1 MSIPPPHRSTLPRLA
16 RPKLLVLAV
25 ALVVAIVAGS
35 LGTLPVAANDRVVV
49 VRAGQTLSEIAAANG
64 TTVERL
70 AALNHLADP
79 NRIYVGQRIR
89 LPASSAPS
97 RSVQR
102 AQPVLHRILY
112 GETLTGIATRYGT
125 TIRALVIRNHLADA
139 SRIYAGQVLRISGS
153 YRQVRRAHDG
163 SGAAGGRG
171 SARRGAQ
178 SQSIIHVVRSGETLS
193 GIAVRYR
200 VTADAIA
207 AANRLVNPSFILSGQ
222 QLRIPGA
229 HRAAERQPTGQPRA
243 PQVGMPPSM
252 AAVVGQRSA
261 MRQLIVSE
269 AGRLNVPPA
278 LALAVAWQESGWQ
291 ESVVSS
297 AGAIGVMQLLP
308 STADWVGATMLG
320 ESVNLWSARSN
331 VRAGVALLRHYLSRY
346 GNRPMA
352 LAAYYQGQTG
362 TDRYGIYP
370 VSQAYIASI
379 LLLERMFRG

>member
-1 MSIPPPHRSTLPRLA
+1 MHRA
-16 RPKLLVLAV
+16 
-25 ALVVAIVAGS
+25 
-35 LGTLPVAANDRVVV
+35 
-49 VRAGQTLSEIAAANG
+49 
-64 TTVERL
+64 
-70 AALNHLADP
+70 H
-79 NRIYVGQRIR
+79 
-89 LPASSAPS
+89 
-97 RSVQR
+97 
-102 AQPVLHRILY
+102 PVLHRILY
-112 GETLTGIATRYGT
+112 GETLTGIATRYRT

-139 SRIYAGQVLRISGS
+139 SRIYAGQVLRIAGS
-153 YRQVRRAHDG
+153 HRQARRRAG
-163 SGAAGGRG
+163 SGQAGGG
-171 SARRGAQ
+171 ASAQRAAQ
-178 SQSIIHVVRSGETLS
+178 TRSIIHVVRAGETLS

-200 VTADAIA
+200 VTMDAIA
-207 AANRLVNPSFILSGQ
+207 AANRLVNPTFIRTGQ

-229 HRAAERQPTGQPRA
+229 HRAAGRQPTGQPRA

-269 AGRLNVPPA
+269 ARRQNVPPA

-308 STADWVGATMLG
+308 STADWVSATMLG
-320 ESVNLWSARSN
+320 ESVNLWNAGSN

-352 LAAYYQGQTG
+352 LAAFYQGQTG

-370 VSQAYIASI
+370 VSRAYIASI